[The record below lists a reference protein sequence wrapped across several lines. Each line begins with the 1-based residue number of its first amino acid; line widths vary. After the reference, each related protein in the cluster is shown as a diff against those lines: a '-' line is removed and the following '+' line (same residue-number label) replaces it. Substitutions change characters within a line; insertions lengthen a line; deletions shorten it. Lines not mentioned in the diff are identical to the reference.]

1 MLDSGLVSFVKRAL
15 PRPPARVLEVGAG
28 SGELSA
34 YLTDSGYDVVA
45 IDPASRAPH
54 VQGVALADLE
64 APASSFDAAVAVLS
78 LHHVEPLDRSC
89 ERLAKVLRPGAVLVV
104 DEFDLGVLDV
114 EAVRWWLGQGPDVHQ
129 HGHDAE
135 AIVAEMRDH
144 LHQLSDVRRALEPW
158 FELGDVER
166 APYLYRWAL
175 GPHVR
180 PLEEEAISSG
190 QIAATGAR
198 IVGRRR

>member
-1 MLDSGLVSFVKRAL
+1 VLDPGLVSFVTGAL
-15 PRPPARVLEVGAG
+15 PDPPARLLEVGAG
-28 SGELSA
+28 SGELA
-34 YLTDSGYDVVA
+34 QHLRGQGYDVVA
-45 IDPASRAPH
+45 IDPASRTPD
-54 VQGVALADLE
+54 VQAVALDQLE
-64 APASSFDAAVAVLS
+64 APDETFDAALAVLS

-89 ERLAKVLRPGAVLVV
+89 ERLADVLRPGAVLVV

-129 HGHDAE
+129 HDRDAD
-135 AIVAEMRDH
+135 AIVADMRDH

-166 APYLYRWAL
+166 VPYLYRWAL

-180 PLEEEAISSG
+180 PLEEQAISGG

-198 IVGRRR
+198 VVGRRR